1 MSRALDSAILQR
13 AGVSAFVVT
22 TEPFRPAVDRIVAL
36 QKSDVPL
43 PFVVLDHPVQ
53 NIPPELVQ
61 QRAVQ
66 LADWAERL
74 LDGEIG
80 PGSP

>member
-22 TEPFRPAVDRIVAL
+22 TEPFRAAVDRIFAL

-53 NIPPELVQ
+53 NIPPELVE

-74 LDGEIG
+74 LNGDVG
-80 PGSP
+80 PEAP